1 MSLTVRREDDLLV
14 LEVVDDGVG
23 FDPEAAP
30 GDAATSG
37 CALPRASCASTA
49 APWRS
54 SPRPGIGH
62 DRPGGGAAR
71 MIRVVLA
78 DDHAVVRRG
87 LAGLLES
94 TDDLEVVGVAKDG
107 SEAVALVREHRPD
120 VAVMDLQMPVLDGVE
135 ATRAIVAEETGTE
148 VLVLTSFS
156 DHARI
161 DAAIEAGAVGY
172 LLKDAEPEVLL
183 DGIRAVAR
191 GESPL
196 DPRAARRA
204 ARRRARRGSRRG
216 RRRPVTPREPR
227 CCAWSS
233 RACSTSRSPS
243 RLGITERTVKAHLT
257 SAYQR
262 IGVADRTQ
270 AALWAQ
276 RHDLGA
282 LRASALAGDQVAG
295 RRGAAAAAARAGCS
309 RCPSSSRSRWCSR
322 PSGPTGRCSTLAS
335 SADRT
340 LLHHPM

>member
-1 MSLTVRREDDLLV
+1 
-14 LEVVDDGVG
+14 
-23 FDPEAAP
+23 
-30 GDAATSG
+30 
-37 CALPRASCASTA
+37 
-49 APWRS
+49 
-54 SPRPGIGH
+54 
-62 DRPGGGAAR
+62 

-87 LAGLLES
+87 LAGLIES
-94 TDDLEVVGVAKDG
+94 TEDLEVVGVARDG
-107 SEAVALVREHRPD
+107 SEAVELVREHRPD

-135 ATRAIVAEETGTE
+135 ATRAIVGEATGTE

-172 LLKDAEPEVLL
+172 LLKDAEPEALL

-196 DPRAARRA
+196 DPRAARRVLSHRSPAPPGTDPA
-204 ARRRARRGSRRG
+204 AATLS
-216 RRRPVTPREPR
+216 PRELEVLR
-227 CCAWSS
+227 LVVEGLLNKQIAQ
-233 RACSTSRSPS
+233 

-276 RHDLGA
+276 RHDLGGSV
-282 LRASALAGDQVAG
+282 R
-295 RRGAAAAAARAGCS
+295 
-309 RCPSSSRSRWCSR
+309 
-322 PSGPTGRCSTLAS
+322 
-335 SADRT
+335 
-340 LLHHPM
+340 

>member
-1 MSLTVRREDDLLV
+1 
-14 LEVVDDGVG
+14 
-23 FDPEAAP
+23 
-30 GDAATSG
+30 
-37 CALPRASCASTA
+37 
-49 APWRS
+49 
-54 SPRPGIGH
+54 
-62 DRPGGGAAR
+62 

-94 TDDLEVVGVAKDG
+94 TDDLEVVGVARDG
-107 SEAVALVREHRPD
+107 REAVELVREHRPD

-135 ATRAIVAEETGTE
+135 ATRAIVDARTGTE

-172 LLKDAEPEVLL
+172 LLKDAEPDALL

-196 DPRAARRA
+196 DPRAARRLLVRA
-204 ARRRARRGSRRG
+204 ARSEGAAVS
-216 RRRPVTPREPR
+216 PPASALSPREAEVLR
-227 CCAWSS
+227 LVVEGLLNKQIA
-233 RACSTSRSPS
+233 A

-270 AALWAQ
+270 AALWVQ
-276 RHDLGA
+276 RHDLGEA
-282 LRASALAGDQVAG
+282 LGEA
-295 RRGAAAAAARAGCS
+295 
-309 RCPSSSRSRWCSR
+309 
-322 PSGPTGRCSTLAS
+322 
-335 SADRT
+335 
-340 LLHHPM
+340 

>member
-1 MSLTVRREDDLLV
+1 
-14 LEVVDDGVG
+14 
-23 FDPEAAP
+23 
-30 GDAATSG
+30 
-37 CALPRASCASTA
+37 
-49 APWRS
+49 
-54 SPRPGIGH
+54 
-62 DRPGGGAAR
+62 

-87 LAGLLES
+87 LAGLIES
-94 TDDLEVVGVAKDG
+94 TEDLEVVGIARDG

-135 ATRAIVAEETGTE
+135 ATRAIVGEATGTE

-161 DAAIEAGAVGY
+161 DAAVEAGAMGY
-172 LLKDAEPEVLL
+172 LLKDAEPEALL

-196 DPRAARRA
+196 DPRAARRVL
-204 ARRRARRGSRRG
+204 SRRSSSPAPG
-216 RRRPVTPREPR
+216 VEQDAAALSPREAEVLR
-227 CCAWSS
+227 LVVEGLLNKQIAQ
-233 RACSTSRSPS
+233 

-276 RHDLGA
+276 RHDLGG
-282 LRASALAGDQVAG
+282 SAG
-295 RRGAAAAAARAGCS
+295 
-309 RCPSSSRSRWCSR
+309 
-322 PSGPTGRCSTLAS
+322 
-335 SADRT
+335 
-340 LLHHPM
+340 

>member
-1 MSLTVRREDDLLV
+1 MTRR
-14 LEVVDDGVG
+14 
-23 FDPEAAP
+23 
-30 GDAATSG
+30 
-37 CALPRASCASTA
+37 
-49 APWRS
+49 
-54 SPRPGIGH
+54 
-62 DRPGGGAAR
+62 
-71 MIRVVLA
+71 IRVVLA

-107 SEAVALVREHRPD
+107 SEAVELVREHRPD

-135 ATRAIVAEETGTE
+135 ATRAIVEAQTGTE

-172 LLKDAEPEVLL
+172 LLKDAEPDTLL

-196 DPRAARRA
+196 DPRAARRLLS
-204 ARRRARRGSRRG
+204 RATGAGEQLATSSATSG
-216 RRRPVTPREPR
+216 LSPREVEVLR
-227 CCAWSS
+227 LVVEGLLNKQIAG
-233 RACSTSRSPS
+233 

-270 AALWAQ
+270 AALWVE
-276 RHDLGA
+276 RHGLDGA
-282 LRASALAGDQVAG
+282 
-295 RRGAAAAAARAGCS
+295 
-309 RCPSSSRSRWCSR
+309 
-322 PSGPTGRCSTLAS
+322 
-335 SADRT
+335 
-340 LLHHPM
+340 

>member
-1 MSLTVRREDDLLV
+1 MT
-14 LEVVDDGVG
+14 
-23 FDPEAAP
+23 
-30 GDAATSG
+30 
-37 CALPRASCASTA
+37 
-49 APWRS
+49 
-54 SPRPGIGH
+54 
-62 DRPGGGAAR
+62 R

-107 SEAVALVREHRPD
+107 SEAVAMVREHRPD

-135 ATRAIVAEETGTE
+135 ATRAIVEAQTGTE

-172 LLKDAEPEVLL
+172 LLKDAEPDTLL

-196 DPRAARRA
+196 DPRAARRLLS
-204 ARRRARRGSRRG
+204 RATGAGDQPAPSWASSG
-216 RRRPVTPREPR
+216 LSPREVEVLR
-227 CCAWSS
+227 LVVEGLLNKQIAG
-233 RACSTSRSPS
+233 

-270 AALWAQ
+270 AALWVE
-276 RHDLGA
+276 RHGLDDA
-282 LRASALAGDQVAG
+282 
-295 RRGAAAAAARAGCS
+295 
-309 RCPSSSRSRWCSR
+309 
-322 PSGPTGRCSTLAS
+322 
-335 SADRT
+335 
-340 LLHHPM
+340 